1 MEYMRF
7 VIDSKHLRKIL
18 DPIAEM
24 KKDAKGG
31 KASTGRT
38 INFECTREKIYIK
51 EISANVLFLLFE
63 LDEEII
69 TDYENDLQED
79 EKLQIIVDLDKLIQS
94 TIDVDGK
101 LNFDVD
107 VKNKKL
113 LVETGYYKYKLGFK
127 IDKKEAKFPNIDFEQ
142 HTVRINMKG
151 IDLYKIFK
159 KCSGLDKYLL
169 ISISGSEDE
178 YVLKFSSKD
187 EGTDDSIDV
196 ELNPEF
202 DVTKYKIDSETEVM
216 IDSSIGYVDVT
227 KVMIEKVPDVKLFIK
242 NNSPIALQFEIE
254 EGHGK
259 VTFGIAPRAIE
270 NK

>member
-1 MEYMRF
+1 MEHMSF

-18 DPIAEM
+18 DPISEM
-24 KKDAKGG
+24 KKDGKGG
-31 KASTGRT
+31 KASAGRT
-38 INFECTREKIYIK
+38 INFECTKQKIYIK

-69 TDYENDLQED
+69 TDYENDLQKD

-94 TIDVDGK
+94 TIDVDNK

-107 VKNKKL
+107 VKNKRL
-113 LVETGYYKYKLGFK
+113 LIKTGYYEYKLGFK
-127 IDKKEAKFPNIDFEQ
+127 IDKKESKFPDIDFEQ
-142 HTVRINMKG
+142 HTAKFNMIG
-151 IDLYKIFK
+151 LDLYKIFK
-159 KCSGLDKYLL
+159 KCSGLDKYLK
-169 ISISGSEDE
+169 ITISGSEDD
-178 YVLKFSSKD
+178 YVLKFSAKE
-187 EGTDDSIDV
+187 EGTNNSIDA

-202 DVTKYKIDSETEVM
+202 DVTKYKIDDETEVM

-227 KVMIEKVPDVKLFIK
+227 KVLIEKVPDVKLFIK

-259 VTFGIAPRAIE
+259 VTFGIAPRVIE
-270 NK
+270 Q